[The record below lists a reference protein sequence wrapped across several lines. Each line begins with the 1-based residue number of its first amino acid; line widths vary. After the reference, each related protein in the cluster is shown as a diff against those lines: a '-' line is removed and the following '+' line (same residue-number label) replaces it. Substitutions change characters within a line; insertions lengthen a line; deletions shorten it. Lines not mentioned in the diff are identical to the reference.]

1 MQKKKVWIDFNGTSS
16 HKWHGT
22 AAAGRKMESLLAS
35 SSVCI
40 GICELRGRSK
50 CIGYISAYYC
60 INKIS
65 LFPRVCSNHKVSMHE
80 QAINPL
86 VLHARSDELRWIH
99 HRRIIF
105 QFLDCIVFFSV
116 RLFCSVRFMG
126 QLHLGSKA
134 RRSKREAKRFSA
146 SKQP

>member
-99 HRRIIF
+99 HRRIIH
-105 QFLDCIVFFSV
+105 FFSV
-116 RLFCSVRFMG
+116 SRLYCFLFCSFI
-126 QLHLGSKA
+126 LLCKIYGSIASRLKSQKKQA
-134 RRSKREAKRFSA
+134 RGKTLQCF
-146 SKQP
+146 